1 MTLFSAN
8 FIFLYT
14 DILLFLLIGI
24 GLAYFW
30 YARQHEHLIAPWKY
44 LARSKVA
51 MGSAAVLI
59 TYLLVAVADSIHFQL
74 PVKDPVTATAEKSEI
89 QYQSEVLSLLDISL
103 ETLRTRQ
110 EKSYSAP
117 FASRLYTKE
126 NIERADGTTTRDY
139 PALRYGGVHL
149 QEGESKKSDIFWRSI
164 KGLFQGLLLGLLLT
178 LLLAYRYCCK
188 YSDSTQST
196 KARFLSSFYTVLPF
210 GSILLDSSNNTAPT
224 TQKKPAQ
231 WSTFIGM
238 ATFIFILI
246 AIMMELSQVY
256 HVLGTDKIGESVLF
270 QGIKSIRTGILIGT
284 LTTLVMLPFA
294 IFLGIA
300 AGYFRGWI
308 DDVIQYIYTTL
319 NSIPGVLLI
328 ASAILML
335 QVYLDN
341 NPDQYSSLLERA
353 DLRLLF
359 LCMILGVTSWTG
371 LCRYLR
377 AESLKLREMDYIAA
391 ARTMGVGHGTI
402 LSRHILPNVM
412 HIVLITVVLDFS
424 GLVLAEAVLAYVQI
438 GVDPTTESWGNMIN
452 SARLEMARDPI
463 VWWSLAAAFFF
474 MLVLV
479 LAANL
484 FSDVVRD
491 ALDPR
496 GRNHD

>member
-1 MTLFSAN
+1 MELFSVK
-8 FIFLYT
+8 FTLLYT
-14 DILLFLLIGI
+14 DALLFLLLAIGI
-24 GLAYFW
+24 SYLC
-30 YARQHEHLIAPWKY
+30 YARRHVHLIAPWRY
-44 LARSKVA
+44 LAKSKVA

-59 TYLLVAVADSIHFQL
+59 SYLSFAIVDSIHFQL
-74 PVKDPVTATAEKSEI
+74 PANNATTNTVSEETR
-89 QYQSEVLSLLDISL
+89 YQSETISLLDVWL
-103 ETLRTRQ
+103 APLRTNT

-117 FASRLYTKE
+117 FATHLFVKE
-126 NIERADGTTTRDY
+126 TIELANGSSMRDY
-139 PALRYGGVHL
+139 PTLRFGGAHLSDELSQTTDILQKSIVGTIKGIALGALLLFIISLRV
-149 QEGESKKSDIFWRSI
+149 SKKYALTISQSI
-164 KGLFQGLLLGLLLT
+164 N
-178 LLLAYRYCCK
+178 A
-188 YSDSTQST
+188 
-196 KARFLSSFYTVLPF
+196 
-210 GSILLDSSNNTAPT
+210 ILLNTT
-224 TQKKPAQ
+224 TSQ
-231 WSTFIGM
+231 WRTFVG
-238 ATFIFILI
+238 AFTFIFII
-246 AIMMELSQVY
+246 ACIIVELSHGY
-256 HVLGTDKIGESVLF
+256 HVLGTDKIGDSVLY
-270 QGIKSIRTGILIGT
+270 QSLKSIRTGILIGT

-294 IFLGIA
+294 IMLGIA

-328 ASAILML
+328 ASSILML
-335 QVYLDN
+335 QVHLDN
-341 NPDQYSSLLERA
+341 NADEYTSLLERA

-402 LSRHILPNVM
+402 ITRHILPNVM

-463 VWWSLAAAFFF
+463 VWWSLTAAFSF

-479 LAANL
+479 LSANL
-484 FSDVVRD
+484 FADAVRD

-496 GRNHD
+496 GRSHD